1 MKEDFLSL
9 IKTKDEANRFFEFAD
24 LMIEKTYG
32 AEKFDKNIM
41 DKCVEETML
50 KAEYKVK
57 PLWFEKTCKQVS
69 RNMSPESVRS
79 TLEELTKLVSGAEL
93 VKIEISFEPSQD
105 FINETYEVIK
115 ESGFGSFLLDVEL
128 NPKLKGGA
136 KFFVGGKYVNLTL
149 NSIVAKYLRTK
160 DAINR
165 YL

>member
-9 IKTKDEANRFFEFAD
+9 IKTKDEANKFFEFAD
-24 LMIEKTYG
+24 LVIEKTYG
-32 AEKFDKNIM
+32 TEKFDENIV
-41 DKCVEETML
+41 DKCVAETIL

-57 PLWFEKTCKQVS
+57 PLWFEKIGKQLL
-69 RNMSPESVRS
+69 RNMSPESVR
-79 TLEELTKLVSGAEL
+79 TVLGELIKLVSKAEL

-115 ESGFGSFLLDVEL
+115 ESGFGKFLLDLEL
-128 NPKLKGGA
+128 NPKLHGGA

-160 DAINR
+160 DVINQ